1 MSVNITAAR
10 RRSRLSI
17 TGRHLSADPRR
28 GASGDTRPPG
38 CTRHPEGTG
47 PRSSGDVSVEDLRE
61 PFQGNLES
69 LVCPATVVAGI
80 LPVLVRDS
88 GLGEMVAEQ
97 PVTPVQV
104 VVVVPAG
111 V

>member
-17 TGRHLSADPRR
+17 TGRHPSADPRR
-28 GASGDTRPPG
+28 GASRDTRPPG
-38 CTRHPEGTG
+38 SPRRPEGTG

-61 PFQGNLES
+61 PFQGDLES

-80 LPVLVRDS
+80 LPVLVRGS
-88 GLGEMVAEQ
+88 GLGEMGDE
-97 PVTPVQV
+97 PPGTPTQG
-104 VVVVPAG
+104 G
-111 V
+111 VR